1 MSDNKYLPPKGF
13 RDIQPGDSLVRRKII
28 NLASELALSFGF
40 LPIETPTV
48 EYKSVLMNK
57 YGQEADKLIFDFQ
70 DRGGRWLALRYD
82 QTVPLARYINRF
94 RPKLPFKRYQ
104 IQPEFRAENPQK
116 GRYRE
121 FTQIDFDIVGD
132 SSFVSDVEILLL
144 SALFFEKLGLNV
156 IFYYNSRQLLY
167 QMFATAGVPK
177 PACSRTAQII
187 DKIDKIPATKVKQ
200 ELNEKA
206 GLKPEI
212 ISSLWRLLS
221 QAKANQ
227 NMAKIIDLVGQ
238 LTKIKFEFSPFLVR
252 GLDYYTDLIF
262 EARFADSQ
270 SSLAGGGRYD
280 QLIKQANQYLPAVG
294 IAFGLDRIAEA
305 IKVKNPPPEI
315 IDIVVLVLDYGLFD
329 YAFKVA
335 RFLRGQKKKVY
346 LYPQTDKVLK
356 KGLKYALSAG
366 AKEVVFIGPDEKNG
380 NYLTLKNLRTQK
392 QKKLKLN
399 Q

>member
-167 QMFATAGVPK
+167 QMFDTAGVPE
-177 PACSRTAQII
+177 PAYSRTAQII